1 MKTRPE
7 STGIVREIELSSL
20 DLRYQSYRL
29 KEAAAEGRLLA
40 SIAQRGIED
49 PALTADALGAQWQLL
64 QGVRLLRS
72 GSKPAQVVAKL
83 GYRDEQAL
91 AQACQ
96 HWLGLTLE
104 AVASAQ

>member
-1 MKTRPE
+1 MVPR
-7 STGIVREIELSSL
+7 LSSIGRQAARTAE
-20 DLRYQSYRL
+20 DRL
-29 KEAAAEGRLLA
+29 GRLQSEARGL
-40 SIAQRGIED
+40 AQRGIED
-49 PALTADALGAQWQLL
+49 PALAADALGAQWQLL

-104 AVASAQ
+104 VVASAQ